1 MEGFVL
7 GTALAAASPAA
18 ADSVKIPANYGE
30 FTALYNRTLNQ
41 MRGALNHLR
50 EVTGR
55 RGETIRPERRHRS
68 LGLLLLGGIV
78 TSNVLTGQYLPP
90 GRNQIK

>member
-1 MEGFVL
+1 MGWTMQSLHVKLKCPVGHRGKGTGMNARYLVEGFVL
-7 GTALAAASPAA
+7 VTALAAASPAA

-50 EVTGR
+50 EVA
-55 RGETIRPERRHRS
+55 
-68 LGLLLLGGIV
+68 GG
-78 TSNVLTGQYLPP
+78 Q
-90 GRNQIK
+90 